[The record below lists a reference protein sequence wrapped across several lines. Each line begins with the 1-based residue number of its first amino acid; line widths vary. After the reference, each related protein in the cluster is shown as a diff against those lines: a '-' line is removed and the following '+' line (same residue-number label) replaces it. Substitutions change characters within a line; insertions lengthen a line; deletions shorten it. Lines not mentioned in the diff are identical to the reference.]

1 MLKVDMHVHTKYS
14 ADSALAVERLFSA
27 CVDKGINC
35 VVVTDHDTIE
45 GALKAGETA
54 PPDFKVIIG
63 QEIRTLDGEITGL
76 FMKEP
81 VPPNLTAEE
90 TIRRIKAQGGLVSIP
105 HPFSFFRRE
114 SIYKKKLYELYGQV
128 DIIECYNARNFL
140 YFENMRAI
148 KFAKERNLIM
158 GAGSDAH
165 HQCEIGNMYVEMDDF
180 ATKEEFLAN
189 LKKGRI
195 VMTDYSRRVGSFM
208 IEAFL
213 FLAWVKIYNL
223 FRKKYT

>member
-1 MLKVDMHVHTKYS
+1 
-14 ADSALAVERLFSA
+14 
-27 CVDKGINC
+27 
-35 VVVTDHDTIE
+35 
-45 GALKAGETA
+45 
-54 PPDFKVIIG
+54 
-63 QEIRTLDGEITGL
+63 
-76 FMKEP
+76 
-81 VPPNLTAEE
+81 
-90 TIRRIKAQGGLVSIP
+90 
-105 HPFSFFRRE
+105 
-114 SIYKKKLYELYGQV
+114 
-128 DIIECYNARNFL
+128 
-140 YFENMRAI
+140 MRAI